1 MPKSTDQFIIALIG
15 PKDSPYENAEF
26 AFEISVP
33 TDYPMLAPKVTFSA
47 YTVFHPNV
55 SWKDG
60 SICLDLLTSAAWS
73 PSWTLLTTMQA
84 IRMLLDN
91 PNTDSPL
98 NVDAANILRA
108 GDVRGYRS
116 YIRMIL
122 EDARIKQQDSP
133 K

>member
-1 MPKSTDQFIIALIG
+1 
-15 PKDSPYENAEF
+15 
-26 AFEISVP
+26 
-33 TDYPMLAPKVTFSA
+33 MLAPKVTFA
-47 YTVFHPNV
+47 PYTVFHPNV

-91 PNTDSPL
+91 PNNDSPL

-116 YIRMIL
+116 YIRMLL
-122 EDARIKQQDSP
+122 EDAKINP
-133 K
+133 